1 MVVWL
6 HMDVLRQKDAL
17 FISCN
22 KCSTLVGD
30 IGNGRGYDW
39 VKCIWDVSVLLSQL
53 AGNLKLYQKISLFL
67 KRHYLRYPTMDK
79 SISLGPCIRIIKK
92 LEVVTEWRKGGMLII
107 LLLRA
112 LVVYLMMSCSFQERH
127 NQFYIKNGV
136 PSIFFPKR
144 RISFQLTL
152 QLRIY
157 FFPIERDHSTYLLL
171 SHIRVINWA

>member
-6 HMDVLRQKDAL
+6 HMDVLRQKDTL
-17 FISCN
+17 FIICN

-39 VKCIWDVSVLLSQL
+39 VKCIWDISVLLSQL
-53 AGNLKLYQKISLFL
+53 AGNLKLHEKISLFL

-79 SISLGPCIRIIKK
+79 SISLGPCIRIFKK

-136 PSIFFPKR
+136 PSIFFSQEENQFSAHIAIKN
-144 RISFQLTL
+144 
-152 QLRIY
+152 
-157 FFPIERDHSTYLLL
+157 LLL
-171 SHIRVINWA
+171 SNRRRS